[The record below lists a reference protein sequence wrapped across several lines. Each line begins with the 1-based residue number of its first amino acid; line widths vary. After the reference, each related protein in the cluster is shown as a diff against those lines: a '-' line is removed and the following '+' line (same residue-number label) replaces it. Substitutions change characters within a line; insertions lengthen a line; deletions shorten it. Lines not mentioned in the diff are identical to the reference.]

1 MINGSSLKN
10 TRASNIM
17 RYATIAILLLATLC
31 SASALAE
38 ENNSR
43 NMEALLAHSL
53 QDIGNNKLDVALNEV
68 DSLLKANPN
77 FKLAQLVKGDLL
89 LARSQPLNNFG
100 NAPNAPRDRME
111 DLRDEARARLQR
123 VSQQQPFNTMP
134 KYLWQLDADQHFAI
148 VVDTS
153 KSTLYLFE
161 NVNGEPH
168 YVSDFYISVGKKGA
182 DKVSEG
188 DQRTPLGVY
197 FINSKLTKDKL
208 TDFYG
213 SVAYP
218 LSYPNEWDK
227 RLGRDGHGIW
237 LHGTPSDTY
246 SRPPRAS
253 NGCVVLAN
261 EDLLQIGKHVEIGHT
276 PVVITS
282 QMDWAD
288 DSDRADRS
296 ALLGEIEKWR
306 SDWASRNTDAYLTH
320 YAKDF
325 STGSVNFAA
334 FSDQKRLVNSGKT
347 WIKVSISK
355 LSAFPYPSQP
365 GLVVVNFEQD
375 YDSNNLSNRMIKRQY
390 WMKRND
396 KWQIVYEGSA

>member
-1 MINGSSLKN
+1 MRHATSFLFLIAALSS
-10 TRASNIM
+10 
-17 RYATIAILLLATLC
+17 TLVQADE
-31 SASALAE
+31 SK
-38 ENNSR
+38 SR
-43 NMEALLAHSL
+43 SMEALLAHSL
-53 QDIGNNKLDVALNEV
+53 QAIGNDKLDVALNEV
-68 DSLLKANPN
+68 DSLLKINPN

-123 VSQQQPFNTMP
+123 VQQQQPFKTTP
-134 KYLWQLDADQHFAI
+134 KYLWQLDADQHYAI

-153 KSTLYLFE
+153 KSTLYLYE

-168 YVSDFYISVGKKGA
+168 YVADFYISVGKKGA

-218 LSYPNEWDK
+218 LSYPNEWD
-227 RLGRDGHGIW
+227 RRQGRDGHGIW

-253 NGCVVLAN
+253 NGCVVLSN
-261 EDLLQIGKHVEIGHT
+261 DDLVQIGKHVQIGHT

-282 QMDWAD
+282 QMDWSD
-288 DSDRADRS
+288 DSDRADRN

-306 SDWASRNTDAYLTH
+306 SDWASRDTDAYLSH

-325 STGSVNFAA
+325 STGSTKLAA
-334 FSDQKRLVNSGKT
+334 FSEQKRLVNTGKT

-355 LSAFPYPSQP
+355 VSAFPYPSQP

-375 YDSNNLSNRMIKRQY
+375 YDSNNLTNHMVKRQY
-390 WMKRND
+390 WIKRND

>member
-1 MINGSSLKN
+1 MRHATSFLFLIAALSS
-10 TRASNIM
+10 
-17 RYATIAILLLATLC
+17 TLVQADE
-31 SASALAE
+31 SK
-38 ENNSR
+38 SR
-43 NMEALLAHSL
+43 SMEALLAHSL
-53 QDIGNNKLDVALNEV
+53 QAIGNDKLDVALNEV
-68 DSLLKANPN
+68 DSLLKINPN

-123 VSQQQPFNTMP
+123 VQQQQPFKTTP
-134 KYLWQLDADQHFAI
+134 KYLWQLDADQHYAI

-153 KSTLYLFE
+153 KSTLYLYE

-218 LSYPNEWDK
+218 LSYPNEWD
-227 RLGRDGHGIW
+227 RRQGRDGHGIW

-253 NGCVVLAN
+253 NGCVVLSN
-261 EDLLQIGKHVEIGHT
+261 DDLVQIGKHVQIGHT

-282 QMDWAD
+282 QMDWSD
-288 DSDRADRS
+288 DSDRADRN

-306 SDWASRNTDAYLTH
+306 SDWASRDTDAYLSH

-325 STGSVNFAA
+325 STGSTKLAA
-334 FSDQKRLVNSGKT
+334 FSEQKRLVNTGKT

-355 LSAFPYPSQP
+355 VSAFPYPSQP

-375 YDSNNLSNRMIKRQY
+375 YDSNNLTNHMVKRQY
-390 WMKRND
+390 WIKRND